1 MYNELLYRP
10 LGSIVKYDIEQ
21 TIGFLLAK
29 AHQRGYALFKE
40 RLNPFGLTPQQYCL
54 LAFLWKQDALTQ
66 AELSD
71 KTGVD
76 RTTMGG
82 LIDRLA
88 KDGLVA
94 RLPHPDDRRA
104 YRICLTERGKS
115 LEDELCP
122 LARQVRERFLARLT
136 PDEQET
142 LRGLLEK
149 LRN

>member
-1 MYNELLYRP
+1 MNSYSVHLRSTVN
-10 LGSIVKYDIEQ
+10 YDIEQ

-40 RLNPFGLTPQQYCL
+40 RLTPYRLTPQQFCL
-54 LAFLWKQDALTQ
+54 LAFLWKQDTLTQ
-66 AELSD
+66 AELSE

-88 KDGLVA
+88 KDGLLQ

-104 YRICLTERGKS
+104 YRICLSERGKS
-115 LEDELCP
+115 LETELCP
-122 LARQVRERFLARLT
+122 LAREVRERFLARLT
-136 PDEQET
+136 LDEQET
-142 LRGLLEK
+142 LRSLLEK
-149 LRN
+149 LRA

>member
-1 MYNELLYRP
+1 MTYQTVHLESTLN
-10 LGSIVKYDIEQ
+10 YDIEQ

-40 RLNPFGLTPQQYCL
+40 RLNPYRLTPQQFCL
-54 LAFLWKQDALTQ
+54 LAFLWKRDALTQ
-66 AELSD
+66 TELSEN
-71 KTGVD
+71 TGVD

-88 KDGLVA
+88 KDGLVQ

-115 LEDELCP
+115 LEEDLCP
-122 LARQVRERFLARLT
+122 LAREVRERFLAQLT
-136 PDEQET
+136 PNEQET
-142 LRGLLEK
+142 LRVLLGK
-149 LRN
+149 LRT

>member
-1 MYNELLYRP
+1 MN
-10 LGSIVKYDIEQ
+10 YDFEQ

-40 RLNPFGLTPQQYCL
+40 RLTPFKLTPQQFGL

-71 KTGVD
+71 TTGID

-88 KDGLVA
+88 KDGLVQ
-94 RLPHPDDRRA
+94 RIPHPDDRRA

-115 LEDELCP
+115 LENELCP
-122 LARQVRERFLARLT
+122 LAREVRGRFLTGLS

-142 LRGLLEK
+142 LRALLKK
-149 LRN
+149 LRA

>member
-1 MYNELLYRP
+1 MN
-10 LGSIVKYDIEQ
+10 YDFEQ

-40 RLNPFGLTPQQYCL
+40 RLTPFRLTPQQFGL

-71 KTGVD
+71 TTGID
-76 RTTMGG
+76 RTTIGG
-82 LIDRLA
+82 LIDRLT
-88 KDGLVA
+88 KDGLVQ
-94 RLPHPDDRRA
+94 RTPHPDDRRA

-115 LEDELCP
+115 IENELCP
-122 LARQVRERFLARLT
+122 LAREVRERFLAVLS

-142 LRGLLEK
+142 LWALLKK
-149 LRN
+149 LRA